1 MNPRGGLSILDALDN
16 LNALVDADTLDEIE
30 VTEHARLIPHKRE
43 VEEESEKAY
52 WAPAGADEQTVEA
65 IKETFRCVYDYLQV
79 YCGKMQKTGDTKKLV
94 EGVNTIMVLV
104 GEAAQKLDR
113 FGALFKERV
122 SDFPEYKELQNF
134 YQRKVIPESFREFA
148 KGSVVKEKDEVLS
161 EQQELERELQSLL
174 QEEEAIEEVA
184 GVHILNDLEV
194 IKRDHLYE
202 LFYLKNEAG
211 HHFYTTGLART
222 IKLACDFG
230 VFSEEYFGD
239 DPLLQVKNWEDK
251 QLHLQ
256 AVKILEKVKKPLEK
270 FYAGAMKYK
279 EMELVTLV
287 HNACMALL
295 LAANPRNLIRQFSL
309 KGCHLYFFDFLM
321 FMREALHNREYEKLV
336 IYGTP
341 NGKPFFQHTL
351 DLLNA
356 FCHTLF
362 TESMDHD
369 EVKRAIQRLIERV
382 EHKQEKR
389 LSDALAHAH
398 HALTEAF
405 KKHPSGPVFKALD
418 IVREELEQR
427 FDPLMQG
434 NIPAVDWVL
443 QQKGQEMR
451 LLRLACPVVQEWI
464 NHAVI
469 NEEFKTFLRSCNP
482 EERFLFVNYQDR
494 TSWQE
499 HARSTAIEELS
510 RQAEFASHLKV
521 VTLAR
526 DTDFY
531 NQVGVYEALNDAQ
544 DFFAQFA
551 DHLSDESTGYYFPPD
566 VRQALFPDFIGKLLG
581 LVHTT
586 FFEGKAELSFL
597 ERIDCIELV
606 YHFIE
611 LKLIEL
617 VKPTYVAL
625 SSKDGLDSGATSSV
639 GLVALLSL
647 VKGKQLDKEKVL
659 TSLFGPTLMQRER
672 VVHPERF
679 DRLFALVRLLEES
692 GDYLKSFGSLF
703 KSETLNWEVK

>member
-1 MNPRGGLSILDALDN
+1 MNPKGGLSILDALDN
-16 LNALVDADTLDEIE
+16 LNTLVDADNLDEIE
-30 VTEHARLIPHKRE
+30 VTEHARLIPHKEE
-43 VEEESEKAY
+43 VEGESEEVY
-52 WAPAGADEQTVEA
+52 WAPAGSDEQTVLA
-65 IKETFRCVYDYLQV
+65 IKETFRSVYDYLQV
-79 YCGKMQKTGDTKKLV
+79 YCKKMQEAGDTKKLV

-104 GEAAQKLDR
+104 GEAAKKLDR

-122 SDFPEYKELQNF
+122 SDFPEYRELQNF

-148 KGSVVKEKDEVLS
+148 SGPAPREKDEVLS
-161 EQQELERELQSLL
+161 EQEELERELQALL
-174 QEEEAIEEVA
+174 QEEESIEEVA

-211 HHFYTTGLART
+211 HNFYTTGLART

-256 AVKILEKVKKPLEK
+256 AVKILKKIKKPLER

-287 HNACMALL
+287 HNASMALL

-321 FMREALHNREYEKLV
+321 FLREALHNREYEKLV

-351 DLLNA
+351 DLVDAL
-356 FCHTLF
+356 CHVLF
-362 TESMDHD
+362 TESMDHE
-369 EVKRAIQRLIERV
+369 EVKGAIQHLIERI
-382 EHKQEKR
+382 EHKRGKG
-389 LSDALAHAH
+389 LSDALSQANR
-398 HALTEAF
+398 ALTEAF

-418 IVREELEQR
+418 IVREEMELR

-434 NIPAVDWVL
+434 NLPAVEWVL
-443 QQKGQEMR
+443 EQKGREIR
-451 LLRLACPVVQEWI
+451 LLRMACPVVQEWI

-469 NEEFKTFLRSCNP
+469 TEEFKTFLRSCHP
-482 EERFLFVNYQDR
+482 EERLLFVNYQDR

-521 VTLAR
+521 VTLPK

-531 NQVGVYEALNDAQ
+531 NQAGVYEELSNAQ
-544 DFFAQFA
+544 EFLEQFA

-566 VRQALFPDFIGKLLG
+566 VRKELFPEFIGNLLTQI
-581 LVHTT
+581 HKT
-586 FFEGKAELSFL
+586 FFQGKTELSFL
-597 ERIDCIELV
+597 ERIDCIGLV

-611 LKLIEL
+611 LKIIEL
-617 VKPTYVAL
+617 VKPAYLAL
-625 SSKDGLDSGATSSV
+625 SSKDGLDVGATSTV
-639 GLVALLSL
+639 GLVALLTL
-647 VKGKQLDKEKVL
+647 AKGKKLDSEQIV
-659 TSLFGPTLMQRER
+659 TSLFAPTLMQRER
-672 VVHPERF
+672 AIHPERF
-679 DRLFALVRLLEES
+679 ERLLALVRLLEEK
-692 GDYLKSFGSLF
+692 GDYLKPFGSLF
-703 KSETLNWEVK
+703 KSETLNWDVR